1 MYLDLLASGCSL
13 IADLFYTSMK
23 SLYSTLVLGVLGATL
38 TTSQAALI
46 ARYELNESSGNA
58 LDSSGNGYDG
68 TPANAG
74 SGRVYSQSTVGAGT
88 YGAINVSAGQAT
100 AMGTSIDFGT
110 DGSNYGNYNIGGA
123 GQAAIDALLEPGTG
137 GNRIDG
143 TMTVM
148 AWINLDNITGVQSIF
163 SSVQGGGGDGWRF
176 GTNGSGLRFTTL
188 GAQDFNQAASLTVGS
203 WYHVAVTVNNDN
215 ITFYL
220 NGNVIGSAIAS
231 VNYIE
236 EQAGFEVKLGG
247 KSTGTENM
255 FGRMDEV
262 RVYDTALTREQIIAN
277 AVPVPEPATS
287 GMLAIS
293 LLGLLARR
301 RR

>member
-1 MYLDLLASGCSL
+1 MNYL
-13 IADLFYTSMK
+13 T
-23 SLYSTLVLGVLGATL
+23 STLVFCAL
-38 TTSQAALI
+38 TASLTCSQAALI
-46 ARYELNESSGNA
+46 ARYELNESSGGA

-74 SGRVYSQSTVGAGT
+74 SGRVYSQPTVGAGT
-88 YGAINVSAGQAT
+88 YGAINVSAGQAA

-110 DGSNYGNYNIGGA
+110 DGSNFGNYNIGGA

-163 SSVQGGGGDGWRF
+163 SSVQGGGSDGWRF

-188 GAQDFNQAASLTVGS
+188 GAQDFNQSASLTVGT
-203 WYHVAVTVNNDN
+203 WYHVAVTVNNDD

-220 NGNVIGSAIAS
+220 NGNEIGNTTAT

-236 EQAGFEVKLGG
+236 EAAGFEVKLGG
-247 KSTGTENM
+247 KSTGAENM

-262 RVYDTALTREQIIAN
+262 KVYDTALTQGEIVLN
-277 AVPVPEPATS
+277 AVPVPEPSTS
-287 GMLAIS
+287 GLFAVS
-293 LLGLLARR
+293 FLGFLARR
-301 RR
+301 KR

>member
-1 MYLDLLASGCSL
+1 
-13 IADLFYTSMK
+13 MK
-23 SLYSTLVLGVLGATL
+23 FLSPTLVLGMLGATL
-38 TTSQAALI
+38 THSQAALV
-46 ARYELNESSGNA
+46 ARYELNEASGGA
-58 LDSSGNGYDG
+58 LDSSGNGYNG
-68 TPANAG
+68 TPATAG
-74 SGRVYSQSTVGAGT
+74 TGRIYSQPTVGAGT
-88 YGAINVSAGQAT
+88 YGAINVSAGQAS

-110 DGSNYGNYNIGGA
+110 DASNFGNYNIGGA
-123 GQAAIDALLEPGTG
+123 GQSAIDALLEPGTG

-163 SSVQGGGGDGWRF
+163 SSVQGGGSDGWRF

-188 GAQDFNQAASLTVGS
+188 GAQDFNQAASLTVGT
-203 WYHVAVTVNNDN
+203 WYHVALTVNNDD

-220 NGNVIGSAIAS
+220 NGNEIGSATAS

-236 EQAGFEVKLGG
+236 EDAGFEVKLGG
-247 KSTGTENM
+247 KSTGAENM

-262 RVYDTALTREQIIAN
+262 RVYNTALTQSEIIAN

-287 GMLAIS
+287 GMLALS
-293 LLGLLARR
+293 LLGLLSRR
-301 RR
+301 KRS